1 MSGVRPEN
9 PGTKA
14 ADSVSAVRWVEFLAL
29 FVGLPLG
36 LALLAPGKPVLPAL
50 WIATAVIGVVLAF
63 DRTFDR
69 GAFAASRLRAADG
82 RRLLVRWAVAAV
94 ALTGILLLA
103 KPEYLLQ
110 LPRERPVVW
119 ALVMVLYPL
128 LSVVPQ
134 AIVYRAFLFHRYGG
148 LFPSP
153 RARLAA
159 AAFAFGFAHIVFLN
173 PWALA
178 FTLAGGWLFAGTYVR
193 TGSLWASAV
202 EHALYGCFLMT
213 VGWGRFF
220 YHGSIATAGAW
231 AGK

>member
-9 PGTKA
+9 AGTESADLRSA
-14 ADSVSAVRWVEFLAL
+14 ARWVEFLAL
-29 FVGLPLG
+29 FAGLPLA
-36 LALLAPGKPVLPAL
+36 LAAFSPGRPVLPAL
-50 WIATAVIGVVLAF
+50 WIATAIIGAALAF
-63 DRTFDR
+63 DHTFDR
-69 GAFAASRLRAADG
+69 GAFAVSRLRAAGG
-82 RRLLVRWAVAAV
+82 RRLLVRWAVASA

-134 AIVYRAFLFHRYGG
+134 AIVYRAFLLHRYGG

-159 AAFAFGFAHIVFLN
+159 AALAFGFAHIVFLN

-178 FTLAGGWLFAGTYVR
+178 FTLVGGWLFAGTYVR
-193 TGSLWASAV
+193 TGSIWASAI

-220 YHGSIATAGAW
+220 YHGSIATAEALSGR
-231 AGK
+231 

>member
-1 MSGVRPEN
+1 VPGVMTEN
-9 PGTKA
+9 PGPRAVGPVPA
-14 ADSVSAVRWVEFLAL
+14 ARWVEFLAL
-29 FVGLPLG
+29 FAGLPL
-36 LALLAPGKPVLPAL
+36 ALVALAPGRPVLPAL
-50 WIATAVIGVVLAF
+50 WIATGVIGAALAL

-69 GAFAASRLRAADG
+69 GVFAASRLRAAG
-82 RRLLVRWAVAAV
+82 WRRILVRWAVAAA
-94 ALTGILLLA
+94 ALTGILVLA

-110 LPRERPVVW
+110 LPRERPRIW

-134 AIVYRAFLFHRYGG
+134 AVVYRAFLFHRHGG

-159 AAFAFGFAHIVFLN
+159 AAVAFALAHVVFLN

-178 FTLAGGWLFAGTYVR
+178 FTLVGGWLFAGTYVR
-193 TGSLWASAV
+193 TGSLWASAI

-213 VGWGRFF
+213 IGWGRFF
-220 YHGSIATAGAW
+220 YHGSIATAEAW
-231 AGK
+231 AGR